1 MIALISL
8 SRLDRFLYFEIRRV
22 RKVRRPHLLRQG
34 GAASNQF
41 NSIQFD
47 ERGEEPLETENAE
60 DVAHRDALR
69 PSRDP

>member
-8 SRLDRFLYFEIRRV
+8 SRLDRFLYFEM
-22 RKVRRPHLLRQG
+22 KVRRPHLLRQG